1 MYLIQLTCI
10 SSTGLMRTQ
19 TCVLSCTH
27 GTYARISTGVTGS
40 KDR

>member
-1 MYLIQLTCI
+1 MYLTQLTCI

-27 GTYARISTGVTGS
+27 GTYAGISTEISVQ
-40 KDR
+40 